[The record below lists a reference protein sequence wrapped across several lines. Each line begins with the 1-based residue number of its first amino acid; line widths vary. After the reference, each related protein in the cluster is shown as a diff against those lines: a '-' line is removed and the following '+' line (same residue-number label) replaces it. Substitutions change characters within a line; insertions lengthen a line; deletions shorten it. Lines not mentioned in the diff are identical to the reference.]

1 VLLVYSQMVRPA
13 SRSMAPVMNSIVIF
27 LFFSRIVILWLGSLT
42 P

>member
-1 VLLVYSQMVRPA
+1 MLLVYSQMVRPA

-27 LFFSRIVILWLGSLT
+27 LFFSKIVMSWFGSLT